1 MMARCALVA
10 LSAALVLAGC
20 GGGTAPAP
28 PGPPAPG
35 PVATPPPPP
44 KPPGLAAQPEA
55 GPPLPPI
62 PYEVKQRRDP
72 FSPVVVSQGGKGL
85 QVGSVK
91 LVGII
96 QGRQSPLALVEAPDG
111 IGYILKPSDTLG
123 DGRVTQIGP
132 DSVTFAVPGAPG
144 QKPGS
149 VTLRLR
155 TD

>member
-1 MMARCALVA
+1 MIARGALLLAA
-10 LSAALVLAGC
+10 LTLVLAGC
-20 GGGTAPAP
+20 GGGAPSAP

-35 PVATPPPPP
+35 PVATPPPP
-44 KPPGLAAQPEA
+44 KPPGMAALPET

-62 PYEVKQRRDP
+62 PYEAKQRRDP

-91 LVGII
+91 LVGVI
-96 QGRQSPLALVEAPDG
+96 QGRQWPLALVEAPDG
-111 IGYILKPSDTLG
+111 IGYILKPGDTLG
-123 DGRVTQIGP
+123 DGRVTQITA
-132 DSVTFAVPGAPG
+132 DSVAFAVGGSPGR
-144 QKPGS
+144 KSSS

>member
-1 MMARCALVA
+1 MIARGALLLAA
-10 LSAALVLAGC
+10 LTLVLAGC
-20 GGGTAPAP
+20 GGGAPSAP

-35 PVATPPPPP
+35 PVATPPPP
-44 KPPGLAAQPEA
+44 KPPGMAALPET

-62 PYEVKQRRDP
+62 PYEAKQRRDP

-91 LVGII
+91 LVGVI
-96 QGRQSPLALVEAPDG
+96 QGRQWPLALVEAPDG
-111 IGYILKPSDTLG
+111 IGYIVKPGDTLG
-123 DGRVTQIGP
+123 DGRVTQITA
-132 DSVTFAVPGAPG
+132 DSVAFAVAGSPGR
-144 QKPGS
+144 KSSS